1 MAITEFSI
9 DGLYQQAFGYQR
21 GKPYDQGQVYENAIR
36 EGEFPDTI
44 PADDQEGTEFVN
56 MRNTLRA
63 TLPTGQ
69 LVFMPMMIGGVLL
82 PNEPSVTI
90 VGQKT
95 IVETALAGSTRR
107 GTVKELISVDDYQ
120 VTIRGIALNYASK
133 LVYPE
138 DEVKAIRDLYEKNQ
152 SLVVESALT
161 NLFGIY
167 RLVIKS
173 ASFPE
178 MVGIQHAQ
186 AYELVCVSD
195 EDFELEIL

>member
-1 MAITEFSI
+1 
-9 DGLYQQAFGYQR
+9 
-21 GKPYDQGQVYENAIR
+21 
-36 EGEFPDTI
+36 
-44 PADDQEGTEFVN
+44 
-56 MRNTLRA
+56 LRA

>member
-1 MAITEFSI
+1 MAFTEFSI
-9 DGLYQQAFGYQR
+9 NGLYQQAFGYQR
-21 GKPYDQGQVYENAIR
+21 GKPYDSEQVYENAIR
-36 EGEFPDTI
+36 NAEFPDAI
-44 PADDQEGTEFVN
+44 SADDQEGTEFVN

-63 TLPTGQ
+63 SLPTGQ
-69 LVFMPMMIGGVLL
+69 PIFMPVRLGGVLM
-82 PNEPSVTI
+82 PNEPTLSI

-95 IVETALAGSTRR
+95 IVETALTGSTRR

-120 VTIRGIALNYASK
+120 VAIRGICINYASK

-138 DEVKAIRDLYEKNQ
+138 DEVKALRDLFEKNE
-152 SLVVESALT
+152 SLLVESALT

-173 ASFPE
+173 VRFPE
-178 MVGIQHAQ
+178 MVGVQHAQ
-186 AYELVCVSD
+186 AYELTCVSD